1 MKVHGFKRNIF
12 IFCPMKKKKIYYF
25 IEKTKKQGEYQQK
38 YIRLHDEKK

>member
-1 MKVHGFKRNIF
+1 MDLNEIF
-12 IFCPMKKKKIYYF
+12 SFSVLLKKKKIYYF